1 MNAQET
7 IENFWRVQDG
17 GDYTRLPALFADDAT
32 LVDPFFG
39 TFEGI
44 EAIRG
49 FMAKMVSEMGDRKT
63 HFRVLEVAGA
73 GEVAWA
79 QWIAVTPAGEI
90 HGCGLYKVRNGKL
103 TYYRDYMNPASAP

>member
-1 MNAQET
+1 MNARET

-17 GDYTRLPALFADDAT
+17 GDYTQLPDLFADDAT

-79 QWIAVTPAGEI
+79 QWIAVTPGGEI
-90 HGCGLYKVRNGKL
+90 HGCGLYKVRDGKL
-103 TYYRDYMNPASAP
+103 TYYRDYMNPASAT

>member
-1 MNAQET
+1 MNACEA

-17 GDYTRLPALFADDAT
+17 GDYTLLPDLFADDAT
-32 LVDPFFG
+32 LVDPIFG
-39 TFEGI
+39 TFQGI

-49 FMAKMVSEMGDRKT
+49 FMAKMVREVGDLKM

-79 QWIAVTPAGEI
+79 QWIAVSPSGEI
-90 HGCGLYKVRNGKL
+90 NGCGLYKVRDGKL
-103 TYYRDYMNPASAP
+103 TYYRDYMNPG